1 MQIRMNRILI
11 DETDGYACELRTR
24 ICGKVH
30 CGSMIYAMSHKY
42 NNVMMLPVMSEC
54 QENGSAQTRQG
65 MAR

>member
-11 DETDGYACELRTR
+11 DESDGYAGGLRTR
-24 ICGKVH
+24 ICVKVH
-30 CGSMIYAMSHKY
+30 CGFMIYAMSHKY
-42 NNVMMLPVMSEC
+42 NNVMMLPVMIEC

>member
-11 DETDGYACELRTR
+11 DETDVYACGLHTR
-24 ICGKVH
+24 ICVKMH

-42 NNVMMLPVMSEC
+42 NNVMMLPVMIEC